1 MLLLVVFN
9 LCKMIVCNRVL
20 QIRGTIMISDDIGDS
35 YKEHIEFCS
44 LLFTCLAHLF
54 IKNLKTTEHPSW
66 KPWPFLFSE

>member
-1 MLLLVVFN
+1 MF
-9 LCKMIVCNRVL
+9 
-20 QIRGTIMISDDIGDS
+20 SDDIGDS

-66 KPWPFLFSE
+66 KPWPFLFLE